1 MTCEGHKIFICEELD
16 IRPHL
21 SLLYRYSQFKYC
33 GWSRHDKILGQRSCC
48 VATQIE
54 GERESLSWWAESGVQ
69 SEAQLTN
76 VKTLAP
82 PSWFW
87 HSILNCCDPGGF
99 CSFLFKIYTFPCFR
113 ILKNKTGTWAWA
125 AHNFVTSKPCLLP
138 CQSFLR
144 ARSSPL
150 KITNPPSQETWT
162 LYKARKA
169 KQYQYR
175 TQYYWYKWKQAL
187 RDILVI
193 YLTQNI

>member
-1 MTCEGHKIFICEELD
+1 MWGVQIDVGRYTSVTHLWYSVTVSFVLRIAVEVVMIRSLD
-16 IRPHL
+16 RGL
-21 SLLYRYSQFKYC
+21 VVSERRRL
-33 GWSRHDKILGQRSCC
+33 
-48 VATQIE
+48 
-54 GERESLSWWAESGVQ
+54 RESLSWWAESGIRA
-69 SEAQLTN
+69 EAQLTN

-99 CSFLFKIYTFPCFR
+99 RSSFIKIIAFPCFR
-113 ILKNKTGTWAWA
+113 ILKKKTGTWAV
-125 AHNFVTSKPCLLP
+125 HNFVTSKPCLLP

-150 KITNPPSQETWT
+150 KNTNPLSQETCK
-162 LYKARKA
+162 LYKAQKA
-169 KQYQYR
+169 ILYQYR